1 MTKMKEIEKK
11 SDAELNTFVSE
22 KREAVRQA
30 RFGTGSRDV
39 KATRT
44 NKKEIARALT
54 LLGKRAK
61 TATKEVTK

>member
-11 SDAELNTFVSE
+11 SDAELTAFVSE
-22 KREAVRQA
+22 KREVVRQA

-44 NKKEIARALT
+44 AKKEIARALT
-54 LLGKRAK
+54 LLNSRAK
-61 TATKEVTK
+61 TVVKEVTK

>member
-11 SDAELNTFVSE
+11 SDAELATFVSE

-54 LLGKRAK
+54 LLNRRSKEAV
-61 TATKEVTK
+61 KEVTK

>member
-44 NKKEIARALT
+44 AKKEIARALT
-54 LLGKRAK
+54 LLNRRSKEAV
-61 TATKEVTK
+61 KEVTK